1 VGFKIRFS
9 CLLAATAFG
18 LVCSQ
23 SNLPMAVVQIPM
35 GTSIMSARKTYL
47 LSAVL
52 LGALCALPTA
62 SSATTY
68 TYAPGSVSDTVQDFS
83 FSTSLSGPALDN
95 LAPGTDITS
104 TVSPFTFPV
113 LVSSGFQ
120 QDNAGFPLGQFSVT
134 GGLTV
139 LLGTDATGQITS
151 WFISENIFA
160 SYPAFPGENP
170 NDFFS
175 TYIVSTTNTGNT
187 VLQTLDNNAGFGP
200 NPSGVG
206 LGSFG
211 AVAAVPEPG
220 TWAMMILGFA
230 GIGFMTYRRKNKMAL
245 NAA

>member
-1 VGFKIRFS
+1 VG
-9 CLLAATAFG
+9 
-18 LVCSQ
+18 
-23 SNLPMAVVQIPM
+23 NNM

-52 LGALCALPTA
+52 LGALFALPTA

-104 TVSPFTFPV
+104 TVTPFTFPV
-113 LVSSGFQ
+113 LASSGFQ

-139 LLGTDATGQITS
+139 LVGTDATGQITS
-151 WFISENIFA
+151 WSISENIFA

-175 TYIVSTTNTGNT
+175 AYIVSTTNTGNT
-187 VLQTLDNNAGFGP
+187 VLQTVDNNAGFGP

-211 AVAAVPEPG
+211 AVIAPVPEPG

-230 GIGFMTYRRKNKMAL
+230 GIGFMTYRRTSKPTFRLA
-245 NAA
+245 